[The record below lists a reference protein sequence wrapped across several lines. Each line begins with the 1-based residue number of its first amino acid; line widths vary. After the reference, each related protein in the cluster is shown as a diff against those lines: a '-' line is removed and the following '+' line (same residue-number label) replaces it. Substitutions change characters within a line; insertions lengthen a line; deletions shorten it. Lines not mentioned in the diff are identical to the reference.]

1 MDQCNEDLNKNL
13 DDTHFCAGG
22 ELGKD
27 SCNGDSGGGLFSDL
41 IEGQDK
47 TGLDR
52 KWEVVG
58 IVSFGSRR
66 CGNGK
71 PGVYTRVS
79 KYLQWIKQT
88 MSRMSLSA
96 AGPQRNQ
103 NLTILKANINK
114 PESKTSISKPN
125 YQECGKPQLSNGN
138 VSFTY

>member
-1 MDQCNEDLNKNL
+1 MDQCIKDLNKTL
-13 DDTHFCAGG
+13 DDTHLCAGG
-22 ELGKD
+22 ELWKD
-27 SCNGDSGGGLFSDL
+27 SCAGDSGGGLFSDL

-79 KYLQWIKQT
+79 KYLQWIEET
-88 MSRMSLSA
+88 MSRM
-96 AGPQRNQ
+96 
-103 NLTILKANINK
+103 
-114 PESKTSISKPN
+114 
-125 YQECGKPQLSNGN
+125 
-138 VSFTY
+138 

>member
-1 MDQCNEDLNKNL
+1 MID
-13 DDTHFCAGG
+13 
-22 ELGKD
+22 
-27 SCNGDSGGGLFSDL
+27 
-41 IEGQDK
+41 GQDK

-58 IVSFGSRR
+58 IVSFGPNR

-88 MSRMSLSA
+88 MSRMSQLA

-114 PESKTSISKPN
+114 PESKSSNLKPDS
-125 YQECGKPQLSNGN
+125 QECGKPQLSNGN
-138 VSFTY
+138 VSFTH